1 MPFSYESINGNVLDM
16 SGRIVKTVKQTNKVD
31 VSNLSNGM
39 YVLDLII
46 DSKPFQQKFIV
57 SKN

>member
-1 MPFSYESINGNVLDM
+1 MPYLFDSITGNVIDV
-16 SGRIVKTVKQTNKVD
+16 SGRIVKTVNQTNKID

>member
-1 MPFSYESINGNVLDM
+1 M

-31 VSNLSNGM
+31 VSKLSNGM